1 MTLHAVPWAY
11 MKFHELACSYMS
23 LYADPFF
30 VWAAHKKFAVLVP
43 LDMQIQTNLLLKLP
57 QNGENGDLMRCFIQS
72 QM

>member
-1 MTLHAVPWAY
+1 MR
-11 MKFHELACSYMS
+11 